1 MAENLNF
8 NSKNGISLSLA
19 SLASLARNLE
29 FSLASRKTSK
39 VQEIA
44 HYTYH
49 SCLTSSTKMLVDP
62 QWSSKMNLPFY
73 NPLDF
78 FVKKF

>member
-39 VQEIA
+39 MQEIG
-44 HYTYH
+44 HCNCETSENYSWLFFKCMSNLICQYRN
-49 SCLTSSTKMLVDP
+49 LTLKSEMDK
-62 QWSSKMNLPFY
+62 
-73 NPLDF
+73 
-78 FVKKF
+78 

>member
-8 NSKNGISLSLA
+8 MSKNGIYLSLA
-19 SLASLARNLE
+19 SLASLARNPE

-44 HYTYH
+44 HYNRY
-49 SCLTSSTKMLVDP
+49 LMI
-62 QWSSKMNLPFY
+62 
-73 NPLDF
+73 
-78 FVKKF
+78 